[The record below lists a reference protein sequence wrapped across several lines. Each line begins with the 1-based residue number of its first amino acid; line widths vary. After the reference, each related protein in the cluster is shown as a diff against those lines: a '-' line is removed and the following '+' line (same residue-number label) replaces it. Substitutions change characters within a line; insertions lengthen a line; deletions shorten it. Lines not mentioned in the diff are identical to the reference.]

1 MGLAQDRD
9 TSLGMEMLLAQIL
22 SSDVKPEKGPG
33 GQLELLKECSICSF
47 CGMLLSFFFNFIYY
61 YPKFKREK
69 FGYKLVLI

>member
-47 CGMLLSFFFNFIYY
+47 CGMLLSFFFSILFIIILSS
-61 YPKFKREK
+61 KGKN
-69 FGYKLVLI
+69 LATSLC